1 LEEFYKQRGADA
13 FRDENDKVLS
23 KEAALRK
30 IRDEASTQGALG
42 LARQSAVR
50 FNDELGSLTN
60 VTGSSFAMTAA
71 KLKVPLR
78 STTPFRAGER
88 IMGLESVQA
97 LPQRVAGLNAETPY
111 TEPLDGDGFVVIPM
125 LQTKLPAEIPSFET
139 VRERVAQDYKMDRAR
154 AAARE
159 AGEKFQATA
168 TAGLASG
175 KRFADIASAEK
186 VSSVNIPEFTASAQN
201 VAGLDSRLNLYLVRN
216 AATSTKPNGVSRYTE
231 STDGGFVLYLEK
243 KAPVSDD
250 AVKQALPAAL
260 TEARQQRRMSVFQSW
275 FSSEF
280 QKSGAMAAKSSATG
294 TGVPPVQ

>member
-1 LEEFYKQRGADA
+1 
-13 FRDENDKVLS
+13 
-23 KEAALRK
+23 
-30 IRDEASTQGALG
+30 
-42 LARQSAVR
+42 
-50 FNDELGSLTN
+50 
-60 VTGSSFAMTAA
+60 
-71 KLKVPLR
+71 
-78 STTPFRAGER
+78 
-88 IMGLESVQA
+88 
-97 LPQRVAGLNAETPY
+97 
-111 TEPLDGDGFVVIPM
+111 M

-201 VAGLDSRLNLYLVRN
+201 VAGLDARLNLYLVRN
-216 AATSTKPNGVSRYTE
+216 AATSTRPNGVSRYTE

-243 KAPVSDD
+243 KAPVTDD

-280 QKSGAMAAKSSATG
+280 QKSGAMASKSSATG